1 MVFLCRVFS
10 FLKDKMS
17 YGLQGLQGPQ
27 GLPGVTGGTGPTGWQ
42 GVQGPQGTPF
52 GPTGLGFYSSAT
64 RLSLSGVTGS
74 AATILYPTAASST
87 TYYTISGTSPT
98 ITGITLPSS
107 TAGLFAGSFWV
118 FRNNTSSS
126 LTVALTNGTAVCA
139 GLSAATSITVGAGNS
154 LTLVY
159 SGAGTS
165 YIAF

>member
-27 GLPGVTGGTGPTGWQ
+27 GPPGVTGGTGPTGWQ

-52 GPTGLGFYSSAT
+52 GPTGLPFYNSTT

-107 TAGLFAGSFWV
+107 TTGLSAGSFWI
-118 FRNNTSSS
+118 FRNNTGSS
-126 LTVALTNGTAVCA
+126 LTLSLTNGTAVYG
-139 GLSAATSITVGAGNS
+139 GLSAASSVVIASGNS
-154 LTLVY
+154 LSLVY
-159 SGAGTS
+159 SGGGTS